1 MVVGTLEQLFD
12 LHRVGFLLMR
22 TPEIDY
28 GSAEGLY
35 TQFCSNAHLKKNFIK
50 KLKLELEPDDYAVV
64 VVPIECLVAG

>member
-1 MVVGTLEQLFD
+1 
-12 LHRVGFLLMR
+12 MR

-28 GSAEGLY
+28 GIAEGLY
-35 TQFCSNAHLKKNFIK
+35 TQFPSNDYPKKNFIK

>member
-1 MVVGTLEQLFD
+1 
-12 LHRVGFLLMR
+12 MR

-28 GSAEGLY
+28 GIAEGLY
-35 TQFCSNAHLKKNFIK
+35 TQFPSNAHLKKNFIK